1 MRIKQLF
8 ILLFL
13 GIIFSCSE
21 DNDITTPRN
30 LQEYIDANSNR
41 EIDNVIACAA
51 NADGNSSLSYIF
63 YYPIEGATD
72 IRYYEADGLNID
84 KNDFSNYK
92 KEVLTSTDLFGGKLQ
107 RFSRTNSEESWCIVT
122 YLTDGKLHKSN
133 PIRLKNATNLT
144 TWTDEVTIE
153 NPSTLEPKFTWSDF
167 GITDNAIYFQVI
179 SDADNAFISGTY
191 TYDNYFQFYNT
202 NNVVLNITTET
213 PQNLVLDSSYNFTLM
228 AVSEDNWVN
237 LVIQKSFVAQ

>member
-8 ILLFL
+8 LLLFL
-13 GIIFSCSE
+13 IVIFSCSE
-21 DNDITTPRN
+21 DNDFTTTRN

-191 TYDNYFQFYNT
+191 TYDNYFQFYDT